1 MFGGTVENEGWGTGT
16 GSIDRLVEGV
26 AESNILF
33 TDLVSLQPFARFAL
47 GPGLMGEAKRLP
59 RDVERQRNI
68 INWTLL
74 KLTNS

>member
-16 GSIDRLVEGV
+16 GVIDRLVEGV

-33 TDLVSLQPFARFAL
+33 TDLVSLLPFARFAL

-68 INWTLL
+68 IN
-74 KLTNS
+74 